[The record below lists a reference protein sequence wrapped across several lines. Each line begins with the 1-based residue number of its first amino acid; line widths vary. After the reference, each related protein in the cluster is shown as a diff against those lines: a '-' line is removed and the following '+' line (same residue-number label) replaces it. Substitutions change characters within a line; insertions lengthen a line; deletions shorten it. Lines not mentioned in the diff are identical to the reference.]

1 MIWARAIEQVQS
13 SSCGRWANVVTTEPR
28 GFQVYQ
34 INSKSSLK
42 AALLLGAATATAMA
56 LSSSAM
62 AQQPIE
68 TVVVTGSLIP
78 TPNATSNSP
87 IQTVG
92 AEQIDLSGHPDIQQV
107 LNQLPQVVP
116 GLGMSSNNPG
126 GGEANV
132 DLRGLSPNRNL
143 VLVDGRRAMPTQ
155 LTGEVDLNTIPA
167 SLIDHV
173 DVVTGGGSA
182 TYGSDAISGVVN
194 FVLKRDFE
202 GFEGQVRYGQEVE
215 NSFSPQREV
224 NLTMGVNSP
233 DGKANVTIFA
243 EYYKRDGVLQ
253 GEDPKYLLDFGTG
266 SATSDAGRVDGGQG
280 FPSLHQGGFGIVG
293 S

>member
-1 MIWARAIEQVQS
+1 MAVSTSAS
-13 SSCGRWANVVTTEPR
+13 
-28 GFQVYQ
+28 
-34 INSKSSLK
+34 
-42 AALLLGAATATAMA
+42 AAPA
-56 LSSSAM
+56 
-62 AQQPIE
+62 IE
-68 TVVVTGSLIP
+68 TVVVTGTLIP

-87 IQTVG
+87 IQTVSSE
-92 AEQIDLSGHPDIQQV
+92 AIDLSGHPNVEQV
-107 LNQLPQVVP
+107 INQLPQVVP
-116 GLGMSSNNPG
+116 GLGSFSNNPG
-126 GGEANV
+126 GGEAVV

-202 GFEGQVRYGQEVE
+202 GFEGQARYGQEVSH
-215 NSFSPQREV
+215 SFAPEKEI
-224 NLTMGVNSP
+224 NLTMGVNSG

-253 GEDPKYLLDFGTG
+253 GEDPRFLLDNGNG